1 MRYRKEDANGDYVFG
16 GGDNDFLVNTPETVA
31 QAVLTR
37 LRLLRGEWFLDTTA
51 GMPWFPDVIGKYTTG
66 TADAAIRECI
76 LGTTGVTE
84 ITSYSSSRDPET
96 RTLNVAVTINTIYG
110 STTVQAAL

>member
-1 MRYRKEDANGDYVFG
+1 MRYRKLDADGDYVLG
-16 GGDNDFLVNTPETVA
+16 GGANDFLVNTPETVA

-51 GMPWFPDVIGKYTTG
+51 GMPWSTEVLGKG
-66 TADAAIRECI
+66 TSSTYDAAIRECI

-84 ITSYSSSRDPET
+84 ITSYSSTRDPDT
-96 RTLNVAVTINTIYG
+96 RALSVTVTINTIYG
-110 STTVQAAL
+110 TTTVQTTL